1 MVLGINIAS
10 WGRCRGSM
18 TSGVTLQFQ
27 FAILHSMLFPP
38 RCSGA
43 WDMCDLWGLRE
54 SSPKGIDK

>member
-1 MVLGINIAS
+1 MNIGS
-10 WGRCRGSM
+10 WDRCEGSLRSM

-27 FAILHSMLFPP
+27 FAMLHSMLLPP

-54 SSPKGIDK
+54 KFSQAHR